1 MSNNNP
7 INQSGFIL
15 EQRLKEELLNRKL
28 PFHHHPRKNKKV
40 IDFII
45 GDMYVDC
52 TNQNIGGS
60 VEEKLLHKVWKYWK
74 QYGFDEVYIIRG
86 EHMIGQSVREHLD
99 MYKNTLNVTTHIVTL
114 QQFLDILDDKPT
126 IKSQLDMFFA

>member
-1 MSNNNP
+1 MSKNNP
-7 INQSGFIL
+7 INQSGVIL
-15 EQRLKEELLNRKL
+15 ENRLKEELSKRKL
-28 PFHHHPRKNKKV
+28 PFHHQKSGQKQ

-45 GDMYVDC
+45 GDIYVDC

-60 VEEKLLHKVWKYWK
+60 VEEKLPHKVWKYWK

-86 EHMIGQSVREHLD
+86 EHMIGKSVREHLD
-99 MYKNTLNVTTHIVTL
+99 MYKNAFNVTTHIVTL

>member
-1 MSNNNP
+1 MSKNNP
-7 INQSGFIL
+7 INQSGVLL
-15 EQRLKEELLNRKL
+15 ENRLKEELSKRKL
-28 PFHHHPRKNKKV
+28 PFHHQTTGKKE

-45 GDMYVDC
+45 GDIYVDC
-52 TNQNIGGS
+52 TNQNVVGS
-60 VEEKLLHKVWKYWK
+60 VEEKLPHKVWKYWK

-86 EHMIGQSVREHLD
+86 EHMIGKSVREHLD
-99 MYKNTLNVTTHIVTL
+99 MYKNAFNVTTHIVTL

>member
-7 INQSGFIL
+7 INQSGVLL

-28 PFHHHPRKNKKV
+28 PFHHQTSGKKE

-45 GDMYVDC
+45 GGDIYVDC
-52 TNQNIGGS
+52 TNQNVVGS
-60 VEEKLLHKVWKYWK
+60 VEEKLPHKVWKYWK